1 MAAPENVSSL
11 SRSPHNLT
19 VFWSHMKNI
28 WGEIKHYRVYLYSV
42 HKLIRNMTTEKNYL
56 TFYGLNKSTVYL
68 FEVQAA
74 TSKGEGPLSN
84 RTSGRTL
91 IGGKK
96 SVRCL

>member
-1 MAAPENVSSL
+1 
-11 SRSPHNLT
+11 
-19 VFWSHMKNI
+19 
-28 WGEIKHYRVYLYSV
+28 
-42 HKLIRNMTTEKNYL
+42 MTTEKNYL
-56 TFYGLNKSTVYL
+56 TFYGLNKSAVYL

-84 RTSGRTL
+84 RTSGQTL